1 VTWLHDAARVDA
13 AFSYREYKDAAGL
26 VTALR
31 ERAPDGIDVYFDNVG
46 GDHLEAALQSMKDF
60 GRIVLCGSISRYND
74 ATPPAGPP
82 SLFVATRK
90 RLTLRGF
97 IVSDHRD
104 VQEEFLRE
112 MGGWVRDKKVVWQET
127 VVEGLDNAPRA
138 FAGLFTGANTGKMLV
153 RIAPDP
159 ART

>member
-1 VTWLHDAARVDA
+1 
-13 AFSYREYKDAAGL
+13 
-26 VTALR
+26 
-31 ERAPDGIDVYFDNVG
+31 VYFDNVG

-104 VQEEFLRE
+104 LHDQFLRE

>member
-1 VTWLHDAARVDA
+1 
-13 AFSYREYKDAAGL
+13 
-26 VTALR
+26 
-31 ERAPDGIDVYFDNVG
+31 
-46 GDHLEAALQSMKDF
+46 
-60 GRIVLCGSISRYND
+60 
-74 ATPPAGPP
+74 
-82 SLFVATRK
+82 
-90 RLTLRGF
+90 
-97 IVSDHRD
+97 
-104 VQEEFLRE
+104 